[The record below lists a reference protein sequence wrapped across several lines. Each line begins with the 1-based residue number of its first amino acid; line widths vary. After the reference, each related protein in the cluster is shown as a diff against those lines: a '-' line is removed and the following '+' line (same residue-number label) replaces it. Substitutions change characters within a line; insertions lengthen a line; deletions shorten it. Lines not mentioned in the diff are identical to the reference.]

1 MRVIKKTKIVKCS
14 ETFSSH
20 CRMNENYILDLFYL
34 EMTRMDVAHNVETA
48 PHFSFG

>member
-1 MRVIKKTKIVKCS
+1 MRIIKKTKIVKCS

-34 EMTRMDVAHNVETA
+34 EMTKMVETA

>member
-14 ETFSSH
+14 ETFFH

-34 EMTRMDVAHNVETA
+34 EMTKMDVAHNVETA